1 MDSTGGCVKLKTV
14 ILIEIK
20 QTSGRNTFIAESLC
34 CTEFFV
40 GLGVS
45 GVIEIDYTEVWSVL
59 HFFSVR

>member
-1 MDSTGGCVKLKTV
+1 MKTV

-20 QTSGRNTFIAESLC
+20 QTSARNTFIAESLC